1 LISNFSGF
9 NQSRRF
15 KIHLEIRELNTL
27 ATERNIKRPI
37 KVDIEETHT
46 NPKGCIALG
55 IDEE

>member
-1 LISNFSGF
+1 M
-9 NQSRRF
+9 
-15 KIHLEIRELNTL
+15 HLEIRELNTL